1 MSTNKLLT
9 ISPLCPRW
17 NSGRNEYMDDQKWP
31 PKMTGGNDPQK
42 SIRND
47 PSEWPMNKTNDQ
59 WLCLMTNDYD
69 QWPMTMTNDQW
80 LWSMTADQWLWVTN
94 DCLRTQSQSKTIR
107 RALGQRKL
115 LEEHWAKEK
124 LLEKPWA
131 GGTPINCALGR
142 RNTNFRKIEKLNV
155 LRDDADPKFNLLK
168 RWHQQKH

>member
-69 QWPMTMTNDQW
+69 QWPMTMTNDQC
-80 LWSMTADQWLWVTN
+80 LWPVTMTN
-94 DCLRTQSQSKTIR
+94 DWWLLPMIITESLMTMTDDQRWCLKIAISKYRPSTQSQSETIR
-107 RALGQRKL
+107 KALGGR
-115 LEEHWAKEK
+115 
-124 LLEKPWA
+124 
-131 GGTPINCALGR
+131 NCALAVGILIFGR
-142 RNTNFRKIEKLNV
+142 FRC
-155 LRDDADPKFNLLK
+155 
-168 RWHQQKH
+168 